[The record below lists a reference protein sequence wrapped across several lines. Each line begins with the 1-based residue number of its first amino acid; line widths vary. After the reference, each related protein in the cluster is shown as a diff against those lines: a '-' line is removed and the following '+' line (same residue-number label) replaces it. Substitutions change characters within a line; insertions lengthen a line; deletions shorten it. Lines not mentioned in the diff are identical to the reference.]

1 MGDSDS
7 CPVSTSVT
15 GEEAP
20 CLLRTCPTA
29 KRGWEFTRTL
39 LRLRA
44 DLVLPWKCVQF
55 RPLSLSLLKLQGEKL
70 GEEMSLLVLARAGW
84 LLSTLGSFFSIMLS

>member
-1 MGDSDS
+1 MPLVRKHHVFSGRHGS
-7 CPVSTSVT
+7 
-15 GEEAP
+15 
-20 CLLRTCPTA
+20 LLFPTA

-84 LLSTLGSFFSIMLS
+84 LLPKLGSFFSIMLS